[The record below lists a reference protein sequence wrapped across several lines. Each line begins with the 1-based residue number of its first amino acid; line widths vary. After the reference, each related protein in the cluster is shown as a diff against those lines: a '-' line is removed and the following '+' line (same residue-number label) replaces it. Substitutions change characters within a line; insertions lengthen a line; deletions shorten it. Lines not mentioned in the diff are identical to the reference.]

1 MNKAINQLRLFLC
14 NFSGEDDY
22 ILRRCSKH
30 AQISLAA
37 IGLFVLIIF
46 IGCFISATAFTYSL
60 FEENSLL
67 SVPFGVF
74 WALMVSIIYLLLL
87 YTITPPILPGNY
99 KKSKKITQ
107 HQATI
112 KHRFF
117 TLSMLLRMGFMLL
130 LALIIAQPLSVYFL
144 SKSTETSIEKY
155 KLEQRARMII
165 VSDSL
170 LIQNEITLFHDF
182 ENKVKLKSGIGVV
195 ERLEKDLSLID
206 LKISSDE
213 QFVKSSFSVLD
224 SINKIDARPFLSK
237 QMKQVRDSLVV
248 QLSIL
253 VDNEIDSD
261 YAFKAQ
267 ISDVFIKEESLIE
280 DFDMYKA
287 NLIAVIDKKIDN
299 YQQLNNLLNK
309 SNFYIQKISILLK
322 ENPLSWLITL
332 FVCVLFLLPIYL
344 KFIIRKKTG
353 YYEKKEDLERKIVV
367 DAYTEFKTKY
377 SLILSGKVN
386 AYNQKHKDYLY
397 SLLFKIKDIYPDSY
411 QQHLIEIDLEYLD
424 EPITK
429 YEHWADCPFKTE
441 RKYKNDSVSNTENEL
456 LKLLY
461 TKSKE

>member
-1 MNKAINQLRLFLC
+1 MNKAINHLRLFLC

-60 FEENSLL
+60 FEENSLI

-99 KKSKKITQ
+99 KKNKKISVQ
-107 HQATI
+107 HQSTI
-112 KHRFF
+112 NHRFF

-144 SKSTETSIEKY
+144 SKSTETPIEKY

-170 LIQNEITLFHDF
+170 LIQNEITLFNDF
-182 ENKVKLKSGIGVV
+182 ENKVKLKSGLGVV

-213 QFVKSSFSVLD
+213 NFVKSAFTVLD
-224 SINKIDARPFLSK
+224 SINKIDARSFLSK
-237 QMKQVRDSLVV
+237 QIKQVRDSLVFE
-248 QLSIL
+248 LSTL
-253 VDNEIDSD
+253 VDNEINSD
-261 YAFKAQ
+261 YAFKSQ
-267 ISDVFIKEESLIE
+267 ISDVFITEESLIE
-280 DFDMYKA
+280 DFYIYKA

-322 ENPLSWLITL
+322 ENPLSWLITIV
-332 FVCVLFLLPIYL
+332 VCVLFLLPIYL

-353 YYEKKEDLERKIVV
+353 YYEKKEELEKKIVV
-367 DAYTEFKTKY
+367 DAYTEFKIKY
-377 SLILSGKVN
+377 SFILSGKVN

-397 SLLFKIKDIYPDSY
+397 QLLLKIKDIIPDTY
-411 QQHLIEIDLEYLD
+411 QQHLIDIDSEYLD

-441 RKYKNDSVSNTENEL
+441 RKFKNDTVSNTESEL

-461 TKSKE
+461 TKSK